1 MFSQCTI
8 SEQSLSPEQD
18 YQHMFTN
25 NLKRKLETGQRN
37 GFTTTMDNELCTQ
50 RQDNCITSE
59 VGCFDAIDLRPLLS
73 SQKIFSQEVVFGDR
87 TRPHVL

>member
-8 SEQSLSPEQD
+8 SEQSLSAEQD
-18 YQHMFTN
+18 YQHIFAN

-73 SQKIFSQEVVFGDR
+73 SQKIFSQEVVFGDP